1 MAQIKEE
8 KMKNNQNVSKWMYL
22 AAVLMFAAAVLQIT
36 NDKFILGA
44 IFFGSAVC
52 FMAAARKY
60 HNKEADESDRK
71 N

>member
-1 MAQIKEE
+1 
-8 KMKNNQNVSKWMYL
+8 MKNNRNISKWMNF

-44 IFFGSAVC
+44 IFFASGAC
-52 FMAAARKY
+52 FMAAARNYQK
-60 HNKEADESDRK
+60 KETDGTDRK

>member
-1 MAQIKEE
+1 
-8 KMKNNQNVSKWMYL
+8 MKNNQNVSKWMYL

-44 IFFGSAVC
+44 IFFGSGVC

-60 HNKEADESDRK
+60 QKKESDESDRK

>member
-1 MAQIKEE
+1 
-8 KMKNNQNVSKWMYL
+8 MYL

-44 IFFGSAVC
+44 IFFASGAC

-60 HNKEADESDRK
+60 PKKETDESDRK